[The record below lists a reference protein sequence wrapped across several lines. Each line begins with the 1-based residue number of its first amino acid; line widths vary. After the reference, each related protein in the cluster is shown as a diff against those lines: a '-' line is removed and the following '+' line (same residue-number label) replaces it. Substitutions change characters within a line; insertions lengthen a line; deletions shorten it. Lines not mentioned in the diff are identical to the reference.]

1 MDSLMDSIDLSDL
14 IVQVLLALSGV
25 MVVLAVI
32 VSVLNHR
39 LSQREDGGD
48 DRVLGEA
55 DQPTQLRV
63 AGAASTVTTGLR
75 TVTRVSGG
83 SRPSSRR

>member
-1 MDSLMDSIDLSDL
+1 MNSVMESIDLSDL

-25 MVVLAVI
+25 MVVLAVV

-39 LSQREDGGD
+39 LSRHEDGGD
-48 DRVLGEA
+48 DGVLIEA
-55 DQPTQLRV
+55 KETGQLRV